1 MVLELEEEVVVV
13 EAEVE
18 RCGGMSRNELFFFVF
33 SPPLFPVENFNRD
46 IKLLLSRLNHPG

>member
-13 EAEVE
+13 EVEME
-18 RCGGMSRNELFFFVF
+18 RCGGMSRNEFFFVF

-46 IKLLLSRLNHPG
+46 IKLLLSRLNHP

>member
-1 MVLELEEEVVVV
+1 MVLEPEDEVVVV

-18 RCGGMSRNELFFFVF
+18 RCGGMSRNELFFVF